1 MMSDVSISE
10 VIIVILL
17 SELIV
22 FSTNSVVTW
31 GPGPEVKELRLRME
45 FPVSVFFT
53 KQKQFGAGTPLS
65 VCLGVEKKAYRWTF
79 FQQHLQSPYQ
89 SSVLYIFHFIV

>member
-1 MMSDVSISE
+1 MSDVSISE

-31 GPGPEVKELRLRME
+31 GPGPEVKELRLRGWSFLFLFSSLSRSSLE
-45 FPVSVFFT
+45 QEHCLAFAWVWRKRHIAGLSFSNIFNHHIKVVF
-53 KQKQFGAGTPLS
+53 
-65 VCLGVEKKAYRWTF
+65 
-79 FQQHLQSPYQ
+79 
-89 SSVLYIFHFIV
+89 YIFFIL

>member
-1 MMSDVSISE
+1 MVQGVGAWTGSE
-10 VIIVILL
+10 RIKAA
-17 SELIV
+17 
-22 FSTNSVVTW
+22 
-31 GPGPEVKELRLRME
+31 GME

-53 KQKQFGAGTPLS
+53 KQKQSGAGTLLS

>member
-31 GPGPEVKELRLRME
+31 GPGPGFIELVHME

-53 KQKQFGAGTPLS
+53 KQKQFGAGTPQRLPG
-65 VCLGVEKKAYRWTF
+65 CGEKAYRWTF